1 MVMQSH
7 SVGMTPQSEIKI
19 DNEDLL
25 NAQYLTFFKEYLIAL
40 FILQPGHKCITG
52 IQRVSNISLKPSYIH
67 NILLTVTECN
77 WPPTSL
83 DEFSTFAFA
92 EGLFICSL
100 MRFTVSLVC
109 FINCFL

>member
-40 FILQPGHKCITG
+40 FILQPGHKCI
-52 IQRVSNISLKPSYIH
+52 IQRVSNISLKPLYNH
-67 NILLTVTECN
+67 NTLLTVTECN
-77 WPPTSL
+77 WSLTSL